1 MPDRDD
7 FRYARSSE
15 YREDGYIR
23 AVEGSTV
30 WDYRRDARVVGWYQL
45 DEIWI
50 TQDRVLFGIQTDF
63 EPGTYP
69 SLKTALHEALTEG
82 DYSVLDS
89 AIRMFRTYLLDLSEE
104 SPVRLDDSSLPPT
117 DPPAKWIMNYAFP
130 AGLFPG
136 RTVAPGPWG
145 GNYVEKFSSF
155 KVDELKERIGSVWLH
170 TLGPLAIDN
179 EPDLIVMPTS
189 EPFSADDPPEPGEVA
204 LRWGDDGDGNSI
216 HSWSELTDDPEGL
229 ASEIEL
235 TAYGSVIRYRPITN
249 DACGGSFLEWIT
261 YLIFP
266 SAIIYDPFP
275 ETAFEY
281 LAPTVRRVLDIP
293 DRPFVATINRHFA

>member
-1 MPDRDD
+1 MSDR
-7 FRYARSSE
+7 FRYARSSD
-15 YREDGYIR
+15 YRADGYIR

-30 WDYRRDARVVGWYQL
+30 WDYRRDARVVGWYHL
-45 DEIWI
+45 DEIHI
-50 TQDRVLFGIQTDF
+50 AQDRVLFGIQTNFD
-63 EPGTYP
+63 PGTYP
-69 SLKTALHEALTEG
+69 SLKTALREALVQG

-89 AIRMFRTYLLDLSEE
+89 AIRMFRTYLLDLSEG

-117 DPPAKWIMNYAFP
+117 DPPAKWIMKYAFF
-130 AGLFPG
+130 GDDTTDTSIFI
-136 RTVAPGPWG
+136 
-145 GNYVEKFSSF
+145 
-155 KVDELKERIGSVWLH
+155 ELRERIGSVWLH

-189 EPFSADDPPEPGEVA
+189 EPFSADDPPEPGEVI
-204 LRWGDDGDGNSI
+204 LRWGDDGDGNSV
-216 HSWSELTDDPEGL
+216 HTWGELTDDPESL
-229 ASEIEL
+229 AAEIEL

-266 SAIIYDPFP
+266 SARIYDPFP

-281 LAPTVRRVLDIP
+281 LAPTVRMVLDIP
-293 DRPFVATINRHFA
+293 DRSFVATINRHFA